1 MLTKVFFTFVIVAQL
16 QKSVVRVVPDPNICA
31 KSGVRDDPAYSLLD
45 LFWNYATLTFV
56 RILIEVPRSGGYAKE
71 HLDEH
76 LGRYSICYVGNHF
89 HILSM
94 LVALNMS
101 NVA

>member
-1 MLTKVFFTFVIVAQL
+1 MSA
-16 QKSVVRVVPDPNICA
+16 NE
-31 KSGVRDDPAYSLLD
+31 GVLHLRH
-45 LFWNYATLTFV
+45 
-56 RILIEVPRSGGYAKE
+56 RLIEVPRSGGYAKE

-76 LGRYSICYVGNHF
+76 LGRFSICYVGNHF

-94 LVALNMS
+94 LVALNLS